1 MEPHPRRV
9 VRRTPELANAK
20 ETSRPSPAESRPNRG
35 RPGSRHIAPLPLYSR
50 AGKPV
55 TVPTSHR
62 SYIVQTPPVPAK
74 TVMHRSSSAAGQL
87 VTEPITGRLQ
97 APPGMPRLA
106 SCEASAP
113 TSAASSSRLPSK
125 EVEPDERPAVL
136 ERLKVLLADPGIVAK
151 TLKSCYEAVGG
162 LPQGQVPCDA
172 AVKALVTAHSMLLKG
187 LSSTS
192 ISEAKWRSLLKK
204 AGIYSPEEPSGK
216 SGRDRYECF
225 EFRAKAALGKV
236 FRCRHIESQSLA
248 EVRQIRKD
256 KVCVPMDYIRTSLHR
271 ISELNHPNDFRN
283 FFVVSEPIDSLEVMD
298 FMQSSFVR
306 GSTVS
311 EAHVASLLRQ
321 VLDACAYC
329 HAQQLGPVMHRDL
342 QPEAVLVEE
351 ISREDGARGLKAWVS
366 CFGLQ
371 PLFDLHGLG
380 GSLPA
385 SCLPPVNSAAP
396 QLAPE
401 ALPCSTGPEFLAPE
415 VWSRD
420 YGPKCDVWSCGCLL
434 FLLLT
439 GRPPF
444 PPRKSAQRCA
454 LKRLSTAALP
464 RSLRSEARRR
474 LRELLLEAP
483 GKNSREVLHLEAF
496 ELLASAELDG
506 HEASPPW
513 FSSEEIQSSLAAP
526 LMQVLLS
533 HWERDEFSLGKLM
546 MLQLRWLEAGD
557 VAPMAAAG
565 FALKV
570 LRRVGERER
579 TSSAPLRWSEDV
591 DLAFRSRD
599 RVGSSLRRLSRLTL
613 PRDQM
618 VPFLVKSLHH
628 FLAAAETNTECQQLC
643 LEILAF
649 LCGKDEDLDC
659 ASDIRER
666 YPIDEIWNLMMDA
679 DEEFHQDRLKL
690 FADSKGANGA
700 TPVGAWNYWVIPLL
714 KVQQVTSQEKC
725 KTCMNSVY
733 MANFMALVVLI
744 DAVCTVAD
752 IDATAQQQQS
762 GDLVQVISDLCLT
775 AYSLEVLGLLY
786 LYGFHLLKDWMM
798 LLDVVIVVCG
808 WGEKILAAAIAS
820 SLGFRISV
828 LRALRLVRIF
838 RLMRLLKR
846 IRPLRDAWQE
856 IEMWMRS
863 REIAVPVIQKHPG
876 TAIIFVG
883 SLLTLVFG
891 VLNLIVAVVVDTFA
905 DARLNDVQN
914 LAEEMEDEIEHDRK
928 ALAKLFA
935 RIDKDGS
942 GQLTLQEM
950 IEGARQDPG
959 FQSRLRVMDIDEH
972 DLEQLFQMID
982 RDQSG
987 TIEVAEFIGPL
998 SRWAHDSKTAPRFIK
1013 YHMLQTMQM
1022 QEDLWELSVECFNQL
1037 NTKIEALAGRM
1048 AGEYPAAEG
1057 PPKSREMSFEGAAPS
1072 EEVMTHIGSLDSR
1085 ASQGSH
1091 ITETMMSMDVSGNV
1105 KVQLDGFDSVLS
1117 PSASPVVTK
1126 ETAPR
1131 EMLDQPKASPDP
1143 DLWAPKSTEQQ
1154 FREKSSVLEGLLESA
1169 MSKLEGKLD
1178 LLLESRGRRH
1188 ELLASPEGHNAL
1200 SEAIGKPK
1208 SKKKGKIL
1216 HPEAFRNMYMD
1227 RGKRLSL
1234 IPPPPSSPPSSG
1246 DPSPGCPGVVLC
1258 IRLWDGQDKPKDTV
1272 LINGIGFVAACVNS
1286 EILRMHAMKDL
1297 DLLRALEVDAITT
1310 QEPDWQLFRTV
1321 STAALALCKRMLDKE
1336 CMPHAA
1342 LMQSH
1347 AQSKFFQ
1354 VLMNVVA
1361 SEIKVGGLRLIRAA
1375 LQRYD
1380 RHGSGYIAAPD
1391 LEAVFHE
1398 LSVSAATSEQA
1409 LRALDVA
1416 GTGQISYTLFM
1427 AGCVDLVDDKLDHML
1442 WKVFSMVDEDCT
1454 GEMETLDFVGKQL
1467 GEALKAL
1474 RPRGYEETDREAF
1487 LVSQVSLA
1495 RQRRQLLESPDTPR
1509 AAPSFLCPAPG
1520 AGVPEGGVYET
1531 EIEKWHFQRHQMWA
1545 EDQDLCHRSFGL
1557 WTRGGSLSCPLRY
1570 AVIGNFVGLAP
1581 GDLVLDIG
1589 SGCGHMGAW
1598 FHEARKWTAS
1608 ATAKPCFVPFPEIR
1622 TLTSIC
1628 AMDFTDRRG
1637 HGEDCLELCILV
1649 HGMGLLALRGSERV
1663 R

>member
-1 MEPHPRRV
+1 MAEQPEPNLESVPSAYGRQVSNRRPQV
-9 VRRTPELANAK
+9 HV
-20 ETSRPSPAESRPNRG
+20 G
-35 RPGSRHIAPLPLYSR
+35 GSFLHMS
-50 AGKPV
+50 G
-55 TVPTSHR
+55 
-62 SYIVQTPPVPAK
+62 
-74 TVMHRSSSAAGQL
+74 
-87 VTEPITGRLQ
+87 
-97 APPGMPRLA
+97 
-106 SCEASAP
+106 
-113 TSAASSSRLPSK
+113 
-125 EVEPDERPAVL
+125 
-136 ERLKVLLADPGIVAK
+136 ERL
-151 TLKSCYEAVGG
+151 
-162 LPQGQVPCDA
+162 
-172 AVKALVTAHSMLLKG
+172 
-187 LSSTS
+187 
-192 ISEAKWRSLLKK
+192 
-204 AGIYSPEEPSGK
+204 
-216 SGRDRYECF
+216 
-225 EFRAKAALGKV
+225 
-236 FRCRHIESQSLA
+236 
-248 EVRQIRKD
+248 
-256 KVCVPMDYIRTSLHR
+256 
-271 ISELNHPNDFRN
+271 
-283 FFVVSEPIDSLEVMD
+283 
-298 FMQSSFVR
+298 
-306 GSTVS
+306 
-311 EAHVASLLRQ
+311 
-321 VLDACAYC
+321 
-329 HAQQLGPVMHRDL
+329 
-342 QPEAVLVEE
+342 
-351 ISREDGARGLKAWVS
+351 GA
-366 CFGLQ
+366 
-371 PLFDLHGLG
+371 
-380 GSLPA
+380 
-385 SCLPPVNSAAP
+385 
-396 QLAPE
+396 
-401 ALPCSTGPEFLAPE
+401 
-415 VWSRD
+415 
-420 YGPKCDVWSCGCLL
+420 
-434 FLLLT
+434 
-439 GRPPF
+439 
-444 PPRKSAQRCA
+444 
-454 LKRLSTAALP
+454 
-464 RSLRSEARRR
+464 
-474 LRELLLEAP
+474 
-483 GKNSREVLHLEAF
+483 
-496 ELLASAELDG
+496 
-506 HEASPPW
+506 
-513 FSSEEIQSSLAAP
+513 
-526 LMQVLLS
+526 
-533 HWERDEFSLGKLM
+533 
-546 MLQLRWLEAGD
+546 
-557 VAPMAAAG
+557 
-565 FALKV
+565 
-570 LRRVGERER
+570 
-579 TSSAPLRWSEDV
+579 
-591 DLAFRSRD
+591 
-599 RVGSSLRRLSRLTL
+599 
-613 PRDQM
+613 
-618 VPFLVKSLHH
+618 
-628 FLAAAETNTECQQLC
+628 
-643 LEILAF
+643 
-649 LCGKDEDLDC
+649 
-659 ASDIRER
+659 
-666 YPIDEIWNLMMDA
+666 
-679 DEEFHQDRLKL
+679 
-690 FADSKGANGA
+690 
-700 TPVGAWNYWVIPLL
+700 
-714 KVQQVTSQEKC
+714 VTSQEKC

-863 REIAVPVIQKHPG
+863 REVHRHMDTRHICCWMGRRSTKELHKLVMMMATCLRTLLWSFMLCFVVMTVWAMLMVETIHPSLEEMYLADELGSCDTQCIRSMSSVMDANLLIFKTVIAGDSWGEIAVPVIQKHPG

-1169 MSKLEGKLD
+1169 MSKLEGKLVTRSIEED

-1246 DPSPGCPGVVLC
+1246 DPSPGCFAPLKAPRCPGVVLC

-1272 LINGIGFVAACVNS
+1272 LIKDLGLVAACVNS

-1297 DLLRALEVDAITT
+1297 DLLRALEELSQRSDTSEEVRHFAQKTGHRIFDVAFRREDPTRRDVVPFAVRAGS
-1310 QEPDWQLFRTV
+1310 EPMADLQHPLVESVPR
-1321 STAALALCKRMLDKE
+1321 ALAGESIAFAEKRDWEGSDEVAERDLQDIRAAPPDFRPPPRCHVGAELRKSGAPGSLETLHPLDHWME
-1336 CMPHAA
+1336 EVHCERHPWLSPSAMEPSPEPLLPETFSA

-1454 GEMETLDFVGKQL
+1454 GEMETLVPEL
-1467 GEALKAL
+1467 GVRHRSTGRVFSSRLAQRSASRARRKVTQEMRAKLMHAMEPDSDMNCKAVPIALKAL

-1598 FHEARKWTAS
+1598 FHDWFGARTIGLDFQPAAVAFAQKYVVPVAPTQFCWMDVAS
-1608 ATAKPCFVPFPEIR
+1608 QLGDWLPNRSVKLATAISV
-1622 TLTSIC
+1622 S
-1628 AMDFTDRRG
+1628 DFLSA
-1637 HGEDCLELCILV
+1637 EAAEA
-1649 HGMGLLALRGSERV
+1649 ALRRRKIRFKGSLSRKVEGGGE
-1663 R
+1663 